1 MFGMSKPPQAAK
13 PIGVQRKKS
22 AKAGASAPKPVD
34 VGDRFAMQIE
44 LSSAQLV
51 KLQRLGGP
59 EWIRNQIDKISAG

>member
-1 MFGMSKPPQAAK
+1 MFGMSKPPKAAI